1 MVFSSLT
8 FLFGFLPLV
17 LICYFIIPN
26 LTYRNL
32 VLLVFSLAFYAW
44 GEPKYIILMLIS
56 IIGNYVLALFVD
68 FYNKK
73 GNQKLKVLF
82 FLLDV
87 LLNLGFLGY
96 FKYTDFMIGN
106 INALFGSNIPLM
118 KIALP
123 IGISFYTFQIFS
135 YVIDVYKGSVKVQK
149 NPLTLGTYIAL
160 FPQLIAGPIVRYE
173 TVEEELSNRKETF
186 HDFAEG
192 IRRFL
197 IGLGKKV
204 IISNQVG
211 LIADTIFALEGE
223 SLGLSLAWVGI
234 LAYTFQIYF
243 DFSGYS
249 DMAIGLGR
257 MFGFNFL
264 ENFNYPYIA
273 NSITDFWRRWHI
285 SLSTWFRD
293 YVYIPL
299 GGNRV
304 SKLRWYFNI
313 FAVWFLTGMWHGA
326 TWNYILWGLYFC
338 VILVLEKMFL
348 LKVLNKCPGVLRHIY
363 ALLLIIFGWVIFRC
377 EDLTQISYYLNALLG
392 ANGNNTIRAFYN
404 ISVAHLWPYL
414 VLAAIGST
422 PLMGKILKWMNKNA
436 FTGILYDLFLLGV
449 FFVSVMFLV
458 NNSFNP
464 FIYFRF

>member
-8 FLFGFLPLV
+8 FLFAFLPLV

-56 IIGNYVLALFVD
+56 IVGNYVLALFID

-73 GNQKLKVLF
+73 GKQKLKLLF

-135 YVIDVYKGSVKVQK
+135 YVIDVFKGTVKVQK

-160 FPQLIAGPIVRYE
+160 FPQLIAGPIVRYK
-173 TVEEELSNRKETF
+173 TVEEELSCRKETF
-186 HDFAEG
+186 NDFAEG

-223 SLGLSLAWVGI
+223 TLGLSLAWVGI

-273 NSITDFWRRWHI
+273 NSITDFWRRWHM
-285 SLSTWFRD
+285 SLGTWFRD

-304 SKLRWYFNI
+304 SKPRWYFNI

-338 VILVLEKMFL
+338 VILVVEKMFL
-348 LKVLNKCPGVLRHIY
+348 LKVLKKCPGILRHLY
-363 ALLLIIFGWVIFRC
+363 TLLLIIFGWVIFRC
-377 EDLTQISYYLNALLG
+377 EDLTQISYYLNALFG